1 MIISLFNKLNV
12 FENLVFEWFGLGSIE
27 AIANMVV
34 WGPVLGSGILLLF
47 TVYNFVLDRSW
58 LRVGYSL
65 NTAINS
71 PWLNQLKNFPLR
83 LVYRYRF
90 IVGLISFINL
100 FFALLA
106 YRYLIIYS
114 SYGLSYFQQIKSFYF
129 FGSIKNFVL
138 VFDEFI
144 AFFVLLN
151 AFVIFCCLIFVC
163 LNKTYYLSID
173 VIRRSQLLLLTQFF
187 ANLAFMSSDMLGF
200 YIFYE
205 AILIPVFFLIGIWGS
220 SQRRIKAAYFFFFFT
235 LVSSMPM
242 LIGILILRKFLYST
256 NYFIIFNYGFL
267 LDPFL
272 QKVVWFLFFI
282 SFAFKIPMFP
292 AHIWLPEAHVEAPT
306 EGSMVLAGL
315 LLKLG
320 FFGFFRFLLQLFP
333 ETRDYF
339 FDFVLILALLSVITA
354 SLTALRQTDLKRI
367 IAYSSIVHMNFA
379 LLGFCT
385 LTQVGILGAFVTMFG
400 HAIVSTILFS
410 LIGSLYARTGTRLL
424 NYYSGLVV
432 VMPFFCIFFVFFSF
446 FNAALPGSLSFIG
459 EFLTIL
465 SLAEYSLILLLL
477 TSISFII
484 NIIYMLW
491 LVNRLCFGDL
501 NTNFINTYVDITQ
514 NESDFYLLNLILS
527 IGLGFAP
534 GLLFDILSNNG
545 FWLQGYHTIT
555 CIP

>member
-1 MIISLFNKLNV
+1 MLNSLFGYLVQTYEQWSSQVYLVAFNFIIWWPLLGLMLLFLLKIFDSIIEQRWLI
-12 FENLVFEWFGLGSIE
+12 FENY
-27 AIANMVV
+27 
-34 WGPVLGSGILLLF
+34 SGVSVERRRF
-47 TVYNFVLDRSW
+47 AY
-58 LRVGYSL
+58 
-65 NTAINS
+65 
-71 PWLNQLKNFPLR
+71 LKNLSR
-83 LVYRYRF
+83 YLLYRYRF
-90 IVGLISFINL
+90 IIILISFINL
-100 FFALLA
+100 FFALLLYKFA
-106 YRYLIIYS
+106 ITYS
-114 SYGLSYFQQIKSFYF
+114 AYGLHYFQQLKSFYF

-138 VFDEFI
+138 IFDEFI
-144 AFFVLLN
+144 SFFILLN

-163 LNKTYYLSID
+163 LNKTYILSAD

-256 NYFIIFNYGFL
+256 NYFVIFNYGSL

-333 ETRDYF
+333 DTRDFF
-339 FDFVLILALLSVITA
+339 FDFVTILALLSVISA

-367 IAYSSIVHMNFA
+367 IAYSSIAHMNFA

-385 LTQVGILGAFVTMFG
+385 LTQVGIVGAFITMFG

-459 EFLTIL
+459 EFFTFL
-465 SLAEYSLILLLL
+465 SLVEYSLVLLILTLF
-477 TSISFII
+477 SFVL
-484 NIIYMLW
+484 NIVYMLW

-501 NTNFINTYVDITQ
+501 NTNFIKIYNDLTQ
-514 NESDFYLLNLILS
+514 VEIDFYFAQLILS
-527 IGLGFAP
+527 FGFGLMP
-534 GLLFDILSNNG
+534 NVLIDVLVNHIYLISM
-545 FWLQGYHTIT
+545 
-555 CIP
+555 